1 MATVRTAASLHGLLV
16 EAYMI
21 LVLDTTTR
29 KLQAQMGAAAT
40 TNNCTITVAYAE
52 TTASSFTEGIQP
64 TTLAGLT
71 VTDILAAPSVAAT
84 RRVVKAI
91 MIYNNDTVTQTVT
104 VYLDDNGTDYPLVK
118 VTLGPGANWAS
129 DDQTGVNVGGG
140 VTDGNK
146 GDIVVGNSGATWNI
160 RTDMPGG
167 AVTLA
172 KMADLTASKL
182 IGREA
187 SGSGVPQQIG
197 ATGGIEFTGTGTN
210 AAIQVGAFSGDVSK
224 TAGSSTLT
232 ITDSAVVT
240 ARLAD
245 GAVTP
250 AKLSSVAQ
258 VLNCKNLL
266 INGEMQISQ
275 RGTSATS
282 KTASGYYTADRWH
295 MLVANTV
302 GDPAPGTWTQSIEND
317 APSGSGFRR
326 SLKMTCTTAKSTL
339 NAGDQLVIQQRL
351 EGQNLQA
358 IRKGTSN
365 ANQLTLSFWVKAGT
379 TGTYIAELQDN
390 DNTRFVSTSYSV
402 SATNTWE
409 KKTITFPADTSGVLD
424 NDNAFSFAVNFWLAA
439 GSNFTGGTPL
449 QTSWGTTTNTRA
461 TGQLNLSAGAVAGT
475 NYWQITGI
483 QLERGST
490 ATEFEVLP
498 VHLVDYLCRVYYQAL
513 VINVD
518 AYNVIPAGDVA
529 DIFNNAIIDPAMR
542 AEPTITIA
550 ATSLLPDG
558 AVNLITPGLQ
568 LWNDNII
575 NLNSR
580 KQVFFFGRLS
590 ATGRGYDYRN
600 VTFSAEL

>member
-1 MATVRTAASLHGLLV
+1 
-16 EAYMI
+16 MI
-21 LVLDTTTR
+21 IVLDTTTR
-29 KLQAQMGAAAT
+29 KLQAVMGAAAA
-40 TNNCTITVAYAE
+40 NYNCTVTVAYAE
-52 TTASSFTEGIQP
+52 TTASSFTEGMQP

-172 KMADLTASKL
+172 KMADLATDRL
-182 IGREA
+182 IGRDTA
-187 SGSGVPQQIG
+187 GTGVPEAISV
-197 ATGGIEFTGTGTN
+197 TGGIEFTGGGSL
-210 AAIQVGAFSGDVSK
+210 QVGAFSGDVSK

-232 ITDSAVVT
+232 IT
-240 ARLAD
+240 D

-295 MLVANTV
+295 MLVANT
-302 GDPAPGTWTQSIEND
+302 AGTWTQSIEND
-317 APSGSGFRR
+317 APSGSEFRR
-326 SLKMTCTTAKSTL
+326 SLKMTCTTANSTL
-339 NAGDQLVIQQRL
+339 DAGDQLVIQQRL

>member
-1 MATVRTAASLHGLLV
+1 
-16 EAYMI
+16 MI

-29 KLQAQMGAAAT
+29 KLQAVMGAAAT
-40 TNNCTITVAYAE
+40 TSNCTVTVAYAE

-146 GDIVVGNSGATWNI
+146 GDIVVGSSGATWNI

-210 AAIQVGAFSGDVSK
+210 AAIQVGAFSGEVSK

-232 ITDSAVVT
+232 INDSAVVT

-250 AKLSSVAQ
+250 AKLSTTAQ
-258 VLNCKNLL
+258 ALSFRNFL
-266 INGEMQISQ
+266 INGDMGIRQ
-275 RGTSATS
+275 RETSVTGIGS
-282 KTASGYYTADRWH
+282 SGYYTVDRW
-295 MLVANTV
+295 NTLIAGTV
-302 GDPAPGTWTQSIEND
+302 GTWTQTSEND
-317 APSGSGFRR
+317 GPSGQGFPR
-326 SLKMTCTTAKSTL
+326 SLKMTCTTSNASLGST
-339 NAGDQLVIQQRL
+339 DQLVIQQRL
-351 EGQNLQA
+351 EGQNVQGIL
-358 IRKGTSN
+358 KGTAN
-365 ANQLTLSFWVKAGT
+365 AQQVTVSFWVKSGT

-390 DNTRFVSTSYSV
+390 DNSRFASKTYTIN
-402 SATNTWE
+402 SANTWE
-409 KKTITFPADTSGVLD
+409 RKTLTFPADTSGVLD
-424 NDNAFSFAVNFWLAA
+424 NDNGYSLSINFWLVA
-439 GSNFTGGTPL
+439 GSDFTSGSL
-449 QTSWGTTTNTRA
+449 QSGWQTTTANRA
-461 TGQLNLSAGAVAGT
+461 ASSPAQVNLSAGQVAGT
-475 NYWQITGI
+475 NYWQITGV
-483 QLERGST
+483 QLELGVT
-490 ATEFEVLP
+490 ATEFERLP
-498 VHLVDYLCRVYYQAL
+498 ITTATLLCQRYFFKLTQDNAGQFTWAFGAVSSSDALYLILYPV
-513 VINVD
+513 
-518 AYNVIPAGDVA
+518 
-529 DIFNNAIIDPAMR
+529 AMR
-542 AEPTITIA
+542 ATPTLTMTGKITLFDGSANTVTETSANLSSYLGASRGRVQFPKGLLTAGRATWFDAVDVSPTNTIA
-550 ATSLLPDG
+550 T
-558 AVNLITPGLQ
+558 
-568 LWNDNII
+568 
-575 NLNSR
+575 
-580 KQVFFFGRLS
+580 
-590 ATGRGYDYRN
+590 
-600 VTFSAEL
+600 TFAFAIEL